1 MFRMDWLCATRLM
14 DQRNLGLVGLEAI
27 ALLLRKRGK
36 RESWFGGAHRGGIPV
51 PLSPSQVEEWHARGE
66 RGKQFEVMG

>member
-1 MFRMDWLCATRLM
+1 M
-14 DQRNLGLVGLEAI
+14 DQRNLGLVGLTGGDRTAAQGE
-27 ALLLRKRGK
+27 G
-36 RESWFGGAHRGGIPV
+36 RERELVGGAHRGGIPV

>member
-1 MFRMDWLCATRLM
+1 M

-27 ALLLRKRGK
+27 ALLLREKGE
-36 RESWFGGAHRGGIPV
+36 RELVGGAHRGGIPV